1 MMKENWSVWRSTN
14 IPKGKYELISLEQNW
29 NEVKLIFDDEKTKI
43 EVIYKE
49 EILAFRSC
57 DESDRWKTIDT
68 ILAEKG
74 GDFFKNKLL
83 FKVENSEFKQWYI
96 QENFNIRNET
106 EFEHHVFVAMNDI
119 IDVLAQVYRKLPE
132 TKNPEALLNRLVN
145 YIRSVA
151 LAGRIHFPTNEE
163 KLIADI
169 GILGQRAGLNGVYM
183 ADYSAKSQFY
193 SIFEEIPRH

>member
-119 IDVLAQVYRKLPE
+119 IDVLALHEPIIQI
-132 TKNPEALLNRLVN
+132 T
-145 YIRSVA
+145 
-151 LAGRIHFPTNEE
+151 
-163 KLIADI
+163 LI
-169 GILGQRAGLNGVYM
+169 
-183 ADYSAKSQFY
+183 
-193 SIFEEIPRH
+193 